1 MQDLPAACTLLQ
13 GCELSSPATLALF
26 RGGGEPGSP
35 QRTPGTLA
43 CLAKGWFDSSP
54 SLVLSRSNAFQE
66 SQAPASILH
75 PLQRAM
81 AVSLGEDGGKD
92 GHGSYHVWQDFFL
105 RRGWVS
111 FH

>member
-1 MQDLPAACTLLQ
+1 MGDK
-13 GCELSSPATLALF
+13 
-26 RGGGEPGSP
+26 RI
-35 QRTPGTLA
+35 PGTLA
-43 CLAKGWFDSSP
+43 YLAKSWFDSSP
-54 SLVLSRSNAFQE
+54 SLVLSWSNAFQE

-81 AVSLGEDGGKD
+81 AVSLGEDGGND